1 MNCEDAATDRGRRV
15 VAMPALLD
23 DTKRILDVFSFVY
36 ALNTLMTR
44 CGQSAV
50 RIFVALVDDTFAE
63 LLPVYGV
70 SKRARE
76 GRSVARLEEINM
88 LVPPS

>member
-44 CGQSAV
+44 CVQNAI
-50 RIFVALVDDTFAE
+50 RIFIALVGDTFAE
-63 LLPVYGV
+63 SLSVYGV
-70 SKRARE
+70 GRRARE
-76 GRSVARLEEINM
+76 GRSVARLAEITL
-88 LVPPS
+88 LVPP